1 MYIRLDLPAVALAIA
16 TAIVIGL
23 ASTLIPAYRAS
34 HLNVA
39 EALRFSG

>member
-1 MYIRLDLPAVALAIA
+1 
-16 TAIVIGL
+16 L